1 MNDNSPMPDADTL
14 QRFVF
19 EHAPIRGEIVHLD
32 ATFRAVLE
40 RRSYPEPIRTVL
52 GEFMV
57 AAALLAATLKFHGS
71 LILQIQGDGP
81 MTLLVVECTS
91 DRTLRAIAHWE
102 DTLLSP
108 LLEELVGS
116 GRLVITVEPRSGAE
130 RYQGV
135 VSLEGTSVAQA
146 MENYYALS
154 EQLETRVWLAA
165 GPQHAAGM
173 LLQKLPGAGIDND
186 LWTRATELGKTLTPA
201 ELVELPVRDLL
212 RRLYHE
218 EDLRLFP
225 PDPLSF
231 RCSCTRARVEGVLL
245 MLGREDIHAL
255 LQERGKV
262 DVDCEFCGK
271 HYSLDAVDVEQVFI
285 ANRVAQT
292 PAHKQ

>member
-1 MNDNSPMPDADTL
+1 MPDSDTL

-19 EHAPIRGEIVHLD
+19 EHAPVRGEIVHLD

-40 RRSYPEPIRTVL
+40 RRSYPQPIRTIL
-52 GEFMV
+52 GEFMA

-91 DRTLRAIAHWE
+91 DRTLRAIAHWQGA
-102 DTLLSP
+102 LLSP

-116 GRLVITVEPRSGAE
+116 GRLVITVEPRTGAE
-130 RYQGV
+130 RYQGIV
-135 VSLEGTSVAQA
+135 NLGGTSVAQA

-154 EQLETRVWLAA
+154 EQLETRVWLASD
-165 GPQHAAGM
+165 PQRAAGM
-173 LLQKLPGAGIDND
+173 LLQKLPGASTDND
-186 LWTRATELGKTLTPA
+186 LWTRATELGKTVTPA
-201 ELVELPVRDLL
+201 ELMELPVRDLL

-218 EDLRLFP
+218 EDVRLFP

-231 RCSCTRARVEGVLL
+231 RCSCSRERVEGVLL
-245 MLGREDIHAL
+245 MLGRDDIHAL
-255 LQERGKV
+255 LEERGKV

-285 ANRVAQT
+285 ANLVTQV

>member
-1 MNDNSPMPDADTL
+1 MPDSDTL

-19 EHAPIRGEIVHLD
+19 EHAPVRGEIVHLD

-40 RRSYPEPIRTVL
+40 RRSYPEPIRSIL
-52 GEFMV
+52 GEFMA

-71 LILQIQGDGP
+71 LILQIQGGGP

-102 DTLLSP
+102 EAQLSP
-108 LLEELVGS
+108 LLEELVGA
-116 GRLVITVEPRSGAE
+116 GRLVITVEPRTGAE
-130 RYQGV
+130 RYQGIV
-135 VSLEGTSVAQA
+135 NLEGASVARA

-154 EQLETRVWLAA
+154 EQLETRVWLASD
-165 GPQHAAGM
+165 PQRAAGM
-173 LLQKLPGAGIDND
+173 LLQKLPGASADND
-186 LWTRATELGKTLTPA
+186 LWTRATELGKTVTPA
-201 ELVELPVRDLL
+201 ELIELPVRDLL

-218 EDLRLFP
+218 EDVRLFP

-231 RCSCTRARVEGVLL
+231 RCSCSRERVEGVLL
-245 MLGREDIHAL
+245 MLGRDDIHAL
-255 LQERGKV
+255 LEERGKV

-285 ANRVAQT
+285 ANRVTQV